1 MAGKVKTD
9 KIKIGV
15 KKPVTSTTDLQK
27 TSGKTS
33 GALQVSARFYDL
45 NTEQPLPLDV
55 FKSRITQDFLR
66 REKLAAQN
74 LIDLFF
80 LSANKSFYGLE
91 GRFEVW
97 IHENLPFHRTYAYKM
112 IKIVDILMEYTKGK
126 FQIDLSESMD
136 KALEFIEK
144 AVETVGMKKLVALS
158 QVVEERREE
167 VIDHVFAG
175 EIKTADEIEQL
186 NKEYKR
192 EMAEEKP
199 KKVEASV
206 EAVEDDSLTV
216 SRKKIEKQNGKYQ
229 LSVEPSGEVWL
240 SIDNSPKMLGLTFD
254 RGVNQD
260 FIDRVTDHILK
271 EFAINEGKIWR
282 E

>member
-15 KKPVTSTTDLQK
+15 KKPASGSTELQK
-27 TSGKTS
+27 TSGETS
-33 GALQVSARFYDL
+33 SAIQVSARFYDL
-45 NTEQPLPLDV
+45 NTEKPLPLDV
-55 FKSRITQDFLR
+55 FKGRITQDFLR

-80 LSANKSFYGLE
+80 LAANKSYYGLE
-91 GRFEVW
+91 GKFESW
-97 IHENLPFHRTYAYKM
+97 IQDNLPFHRTYAYKM

-126 FQIDLSESMD
+126 FQIDLSVSMD

-144 AVETVGMKKLVALS
+144 AVETVGMKKLVAIS
-158 QVVEERREE
+158 QVIEERREE

-192 EMAEEKP
+192 EIAEERP

-206 EAVEDDSLTV
+206 EVVEDEEFKL
-216 SRKKIEKQNGKYQ
+216 SREKIEKKEGKYK
-229 LSVEPSGEVWL
+229 LSADPTGEVWL
-240 SIDNSPKMLGLTFD
+240 SVDNSPKVLPSIK
-254 RGVNQD
+254 VS
-260 FIDRVTDHILK
+260 IKILSIASPII
-271 EFAINEGKIWR
+271 F
-282 E
+282 